1 MSAAVI
7 PVVIVGAGPSGVT
20 AAWIG
25 FGSVFWV
32 CAALAAV
39 AAGLLLARAAARS

>member
-1 MSAAVI
+1 MSAGLLA
-7 PVVIVGAGPSGVT
+7 GAITGVT
-20 AAWIG
+20 AAAIG

-39 AAGLLLARAAARS
+39 AAGLLLARAAEATDQA